1 MGTERRSQS
10 AGSRGAGNEDG
21 TESDFREARRPC
33 WLLPLAPR
41 RCHFPFRFSFVA
53 VVSRRPTLGLGVL
66 SSEGVTVKAV

>member
-10 AGSRGAGNEDG
+10 GGSGGAGNEDG
-21 TESDFREARRPC
+21 TESDFREAWRPC